1 MGRLLLPTICLTC
14 FLSAASA
21 AEPELLPPPR
31 TVSDVLPPPAL
42 VVEPVPLGPMGPI
55 LPGYILPDRYAHWQ
69 LVLPDQYGFP
79 KPRVILAPQ
88 PFYLYNGM
96 PYRFLPT
103 RPRDMSTFPVPR

>member
-1 MGRLLLPTICLTC
+1 MGRLILT
-14 FLSAASA
+14 LSFFMTGYAAVRG
-21 AEPELLPPPR
+21 AEPEVLPPPR
-31 TVSDVLPPPAL
+31 PATDILPPPAIII
-42 VVEPVPLGPMGPI
+42 EPVPIGPMGPV

-88 PFYLYNGM
+88 PFYLYDGM